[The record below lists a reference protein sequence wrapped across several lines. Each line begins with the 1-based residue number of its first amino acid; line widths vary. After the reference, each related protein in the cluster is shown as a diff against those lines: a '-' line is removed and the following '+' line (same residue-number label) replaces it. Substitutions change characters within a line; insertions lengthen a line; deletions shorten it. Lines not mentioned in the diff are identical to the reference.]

1 MIKKLSKLLIGL
13 VVATPVWANNA
24 QDYDQRYIQWK
35 NKQHAVFQN
44 QAQSSSSTSKTNKVS
59 LNQASATEL
68 QDKLNGIGEK
78 KAQAIVE
85 YREKNGKFK
94 SIDELKNVKG
104 IGDKL
109 LEKNRSNLAL

>member
-1 MIKKLSKLLIGL
+1 MIKKFSKLLIGL
-13 VVATPVWANNA
+13 IIATPVLANNA
-24 QDYDQRYIQWK
+24 QNYDQRYMQWK
-35 NKQHAVFQN
+35 NKQQAVFQN